1 MYFQGVC
8 FTVFVYLRYVW
19 YCVKATG
26 QSTKLWYDKDKE
38 NGKDSLI
45 DNYRGL
51 HVLYLYLKVKMSHSS
66 LNFTL
71 HWTCT
76 RQLAELPALYFV
88 SQSQTARFR
97 QFKLRV
103 QMIWGLR
110 FQTNS
115 TFLIVKVLFV
125 LVKCKKMKFSRNIKS
140 LTLFA
145 MFVEK
150 EILSLIEM
158 RFYQGR
164 GRGG

>member
-1 MYFQGVC
+1 MALFQNV
-8 FTVFVYLRYVW
+8 
-19 YCVKATG
+19 
-26 QSTKLWYDKDKE
+26 
-38 NGKDSLI
+38 I
-45 DNYRGL
+45 DNHGVMLYSICYSCDVYSCVCVYTIITQVRGL
-51 HVLYLYLKVKMSHSS
+51 YVLYLYLRVKISHSS
-66 LNFTL
+66 LNFAL
-71 HWTCT
+71 QWTCT

-125 LVKCKKMKFSRNIKS
+125 LVKCKQMKFSRNIKS
-140 LTLFA
+140 LTIFA
-145 MFVEK
+145 MFVGK
-150 EILSLIEM
+150 EILSSIEM
-158 RFYQGR
+158 RLHQGR

>member
-1 MYFQGVC
+1 MALFQNV
-8 FTVFVYLRYVW
+8 
-19 YCVKATG
+19 
-26 QSTKLWYDKDKE
+26 
-38 NGKDSLI
+38 I
-45 DNYRGL
+45 DNHGVMLYSICYSCDVYSCVCVCL
-51 HVLYLYLKVKMSHSS
+51 HIPLLLKCEGYMFCFRIWESRKHSS
-66 LNFTL
+66 LNFAL

-76 RQLAELPALYFV
+76 RQLTELPALYFV

-125 LVKCKKMKFSRNIKS
+125 MVKCKKEKFSRNMKS
-140 LTLFA
+140 LIIFA
-145 MFVEK
+145 MFVEI
-150 EILSLIEM
+150 EILTLIEM
-158 RFYQGR
+158 RRYQGR